1 MNSAGRNPDGSVADL
16 AQQTLTI
23 VVPVLNE
30 SEGLFEFHRRLSA
43 ALAATAIN
51 SEILFVNDGS
61 SDDTID
67 VVNELRRRDSRV
79 GVIDLSRRFG
89 KELAVSA
96 GIDYARGDAVILI
109 DADLQDP
116 PECISEM
123 VAAWRRGFDVVA
135 MQRAD
140 RSVDTWFKRASAG
153 AFYRLLSWLSPV
165 GIPPGVGD
173 FRLLSRRAVDAL
185 KKLRE
190 RNRYMKGLYA
200 WVGFHYIELPYR
212 REARHAG
219 QSKWP
224 FAKLLGLAID
234 GITSFS
240 IAPLRLASLIGF
252 VTAIGAI
259 VYGLIIIVKTLLYG
273 DPVAGFPA
281 LMVTVTFLG
290 SVQLLAVGLLGEY
303 VGRMFMETKQR
314 PMYLVQSANLPDST
328 KAAQTSLASVGKR
341 LSRPARSALSL

>member
-1 MNSAGRNPDGSVADL
+1 MISARE
-16 AQQTLTI
+16 TLTI
-23 VVPVLNE
+23 IIPVLNE
-30 SEGLFEFHRRLSA
+30 SNGLLEFHRRLSA
-43 ALAATAIN
+43 ALRRIAAN

-67 VVNELRRRDSRV
+67 VINTLRLKDKRV

-89 KELAVSA
+89 KELAISA
-96 GIDYARGDAVILI
+96 GIDHARGDAVILI

-116 PECISEM
+116 PECIPEM
-123 VAAWRRGFDVVA
+123 VAAWRHGFDIVA

-140 RSVDTWFKRASAG
+140 RTVDSWFKRFSAG
-153 AFYRLLSWLSPV
+153 IFYRLLSWLSPV
-165 GIPPGVGD
+165 DIPPGVGD

-185 KKLRE
+185 RQMRE

-200 WVGFHYIELPYR
+200 WVGFSYTELPYR

-224 FAKLLGLAID
+224 LGQLLGLAID

-252 VTAIGAI
+252 VTAIGALG
-259 VYGLIIIVKTLLYG
+259 YGLVIIAKTLLYG
-273 DPVAGFPA
+273 DPVSGFPA
-281 LMVTVTFLG
+281 LMVTITFLG
-290 SVQLLAVGLLGEY
+290 SVQLIAIGLLGEY

-314 PMYLVQSANLPDST
+314 PMYLIQSASLPKLPAQPGLDEP
-328 KAAQTSLASVGKR
+328 AAGSITPQQAVGAC
-341 LSRPARSALSL
+341 LP